1 MQPEPDVH
9 LDDVHATP
17 RLHRALE
24 HLRRVHPEQK
34 PNAAGR
40 RRAEVATQTL
50 RRPRSAD
57 LAVIQLVVRKTR
69 GVVPPPAPAAGLAAR
84 QRERKQ
90 NDDEERS
97 GDLPQRPDARVRHHP
112 LDVHLAHEVGL
123 LLEHLPTLEAGV
135 RAGRGAAAFTSLVAV
150 IRVLDD
156 HAAGLG
162 VRGAVRRRAQVHLHR
177 VEHDLARERL
187 AEPRDGLANF
197 EARRRAIRVFS
208 AHGHSRSFRN
218 RMNPLASPKVL
229 SRRPKP
235 SLRLPSVLLGR
246 HATSP
251 DARRA
256 VRRVDTRQRFRARL
270 DSRRRDRDRWAVRC
284 RVASTR

>member
-1 MQPEPDVH
+1 MQPEPDVD
-9 LDDVHATP
+9 LDDVYATP
-17 RLHRALE
+17 RLDRALQ

-34 PNAAGR
+34 PNARRG
-40 RRAEVATQTL
+40 RRAEVFTQTL
-50 RRPRSAD
+50 RRPRRAD
-57 LAVIQLVVRKTR
+57 LAVIQRVVRKTR
-69 GVVPPPAPAAGLAAR
+69 GVVPTPAPAAGLAAR
-84 QRERKQ
+84 QEKRKQ

-97 GDLPQRPDARVRHHP
+97 RDLPQRPDAGVRHHP

-135 RAGRGAAAFTSLVAV
+135 RAGRGAAAFTSLVVA

-187 AEPRDGLANF
+187 ERLAQPRDGLAHF
-197 EARRRAIRVFS
+197 EARRSARIAFS
-208 AHGHSRSFRN
+208 RGEHTRSFRN
-218 RMNPLASPKVL
+218 QSAHLPKGDRNRRCDFPVFFSDATPLPRTL
-229 SRRPKP
+229 DG
-235 SLRLPSVLLGR
+235 LCGGG
-246 HATSP
+246 
-251 DARRA
+251 
-256 VRRVDTRQRFRARL
+256 DTRPRFRARL